1 MLVERFEDAAE
12 FSRRAMPLLGA
23 DPAAHSIMLGV
34 LHGIE
39 RGRYDEHGLWLAS
52 LGGEPQAAVT
62 RTPPFNLLL
71 ARPRTPAALAP
82 LAATVRADDPGAR
95 GVNGATPEAE
105 AFADAWGD
113 PWMVRMRLRLHS
125 LRVAQ
130 PVPAAA
136 GGMRAGTAA
145 DLPLLLAWMEAFAA
159 EAGIQ
164 GSAEQHAAGIR
175 ARLGEPEGIVLWE
188 DAGRPVA
195 FAGSAETS
203 PGVARIGPVYT
214 PTEHRRQGYATALVH
229 DLTAALLRRGVGLC
243 LLYTDLANPTS
254 NGIYARI
261 GYRPVLDAV
270 EVEFGPG

>member
-12 FSRRAMPLLGA
+12 FRRRAAPLLDA
-23 DPAAHSIMLGV
+23 DPAGHSIMLGV
-34 LHGIE
+34 LRGIE

-52 LGGEPQAAVT
+52 LDGEPQAAVT

-82 LAATVRADDPGAR
+82 LAARVRADDPGAA
-95 GVNGATPEAE
+95 GVNGAMPEAE
-105 AFADAWGD
+105 AFADAWGE
-113 PWMVRMRLRLHS
+113 PWNVRMRMRLHS
-125 LRVAQ
+125 LRAATA
-130 PVPAAA
+130 VPAAA
-136 GGMRAGTAA
+136 GRMRAATGA
-145 DLPLLLAWMEAFAA
+145 DLPLLLAWMEAFAT

-164 GSAEQHAAGIR
+164 GNAEQRAASIR

-188 DAGRPVA
+188 DGGVAVA
-195 FAGSAETS
+195 FAGSGETS

-214 PTEHRRQGYATALVH
+214 PPDRRRNGYATALVH

-254 NGIYARI
+254 NAIYARI

-270 EVEFGPG
+270 EIEFGPG

>member
-12 FSRRAMPLLGA
+12 FRRRAAPLLDA
-23 DPAAHSIMLGV
+23 DPAGHSIMLGV
-34 LHGIE
+34 LRGIE

-52 LGGEPQAAVT
+52 LDGEPQAAVT

-82 LAATVRADDPGAR
+82 LAARVRADDPGAA
-95 GVNGATPEAE
+95 GVNGAMPEAE
-105 AFADAWGD
+105 AFAGAFGG
-113 PWMVRMRLRLHS
+113 PWKVRMRMRLHS
-125 LRVAQ
+125 LRAAE
-130 PVPAAA
+130 PVPAVA

-164 GSAEQHAAGIR
+164 GSVEQHAAGIR

-203 PGVARIGPVYT
+203 SGVARIGPVYT
-214 PTEHRRQGYATALVH
+214 PPERRRNGYATALVH
-229 DLTAALLRRGVGLC
+229 DLTEALLRRGVGLC

-270 EVEFGPG
+270 EIEFGPG

>member
-1 MLVERFEDAAE
+1 MLVERFEGAAE
-12 FSRRAMPLLGA
+12 FRRRAAPLLDA
-23 DPAAHSIMLGV
+23 DPAGHSVMLGV
-34 LHGIE
+34 LRGIE
-39 RGRYDEHGLWLAS
+39 LGRYDEHGLWLAS
-52 LGGEPQAAVT
+52 LEGEPQAAVT

-82 LAATVRADDPGAR
+82 LAARVRADDPGAG
-95 GVNGATPEAE
+95 GVNGAMPEAE
-105 AFADAWGD
+105 AFAGAWGG
-113 PWMVRMRLRLHS
+113 PWKVRMRMRLHS
-125 LRVAQ
+125 LRAAE
-130 PVPAAA
+130 PVPAVA

-164 GSAEQHAAGIR
+164 GNAEQHAAGIR
-175 ARLGEPEGIVLWE
+175 ARLGEPEGIVVWE
-188 DAGRPVA
+188 DDGRPVS
-195 FAGSAETS
+195 FACSGETS

-214 PTEHRRQGYATALVH
+214 PPERRRNGYATALVH
-229 DLTAALLRRGVGLC
+229 ELTEALLGRGVRLC

-270 EVEFGPG
+270 EIEFGPG